1 MPASEVAE
9 AKRFHYRLKSIATI
23 EMLANDS
30 DVEMPSSPIRS
41 ESSDVRARAP
51 TVNPLLQTTNDRGEH
66 KVGRD
71 DIESS
76 DAEEQQQNGPALEET
91 LDDEKHLISSVLL
104 FSGVAPPPSWRSPWM
119 LCRVFWPL
127 VVAFG
132 VIVQIGYVT
141 FELKTKLFD
150 NLKVAYTL
158 EIPTT
163 LAFASSLQCYTWLWQ
178 KAKEL
183 LSETRQQG
191 TVLLSAHLR
200 TIYWSSAYI
209 AFWL

>member
-1 MPASEVAE
+1 
-9 AKRFHYRLKSIATI
+9 
-23 EMLANDS
+23 MLANDS

-104 FSGVAPPPSWRSPWM
+104 FSGVAPPALSRVSAFLRNCLASVSWATG
-119 LCRVFWPL
+119 PL
-127 VVAFG
+127 PF
-132 VIVQIGYVT
+132 
-141 FELKTKLFD
+141 
-150 NLKVAYTL
+150 
-158 EIPTT
+158 
-163 LAFASSLQCYTWLWQ
+163 
-178 KAKEL
+178 KEDV
-183 LSETRQQG
+183 G
-191 TVLLSAHLR
+191 PP
-200 TIYWSSAYI
+200 
-209 AFWL
+209 